1 MNRKQYGHEL
11 ALKREIKEP
20 AIKNHSPELQS
31 GFTFRWGRFRAFLW
45 FTLEQR
51 HKAST
56 GGAATR
62 FFGWLWYSRRI
73 IGFYSP

>member
-31 GFTFRWGRFRAFLW
+31 GFTFR
-45 FTLEQR
+45 
-51 HKAST
+51 
-56 GGAATR
+56 
-62 FFGWLWYSRRI
+62 
-73 IGFYSP
+73 